1 MLLWQAFP
9 FPISGEVYKV
19 SYEKMLA
26 KNLDTTQAQDLTHVV
41 DTEAYYKSL
50 TQDGTTT
57 GAPHTSCT
65 PWQALFPFALTPQ
78 QLRLG
83 SNLRFDSVLV
93 SMQQGHQRSQARTH
107 RWPTSR
113 CQAASGS
120 TTSTPREWPLLS
132 FWP

>member
-83 SNLRFDSVLV
+83 SNLRFDSVLDFHATGPPKV
-93 SMQQGHQRSQARTH
+93 PGAYAQMANLTL
-107 RWPTSR
+107 P
-113 CQAASGS
+113 GS
-120 TTSTPREWPLLS
+120 IWVDYINTT
-132 FWP
+132 